1 MRTMV
6 AFQSHCSMLAMQ
18 GDGNTKHM
26 ANCSCIQ
33 SSKELSADL
42 EEEQRVESYSQAHVV
57 KAE

>member
-1 MRTMV
+1 
-6 AFQSHCSMLAMQ
+6 MLAMQ
-18 GDGNTKHM
+18 GDGNIKHM

-57 KAE
+57 KAEW

>member
-1 MRTMV
+1 MV